1 MPGVANPF
9 GGNIAEMQ
17 RRGGVP
23 AGAFAETISRWA
35 SFPAGATVIS
45 GTLRLGGILAIPGGT
60 ALTSISFVSGGT
72 AAVTP
77 TNQWFCLVR
86 QSDLAVLAKTVDDT
100 TNPWNAN
107 AVKTLALTSPLISP
121 IDVVVYVGVVVVA
134 TTPPNFK
141 TLTLDAT
148 VAAIPPVLA
157 ANSTAGLTTPAS
169 LGATA
174 GPAGAVNSYHYAY
187 VG

>member
-1 MPGVANPF
+1 
-9 GGNIAEMQ
+9 
-17 RRGGVP
+17 
-23 AGAFAETISRWA
+23 
-35 SFPAGATVIS
+35 
-45 GTLRLGGILAIPGGT
+45 
-60 ALTSISFVSGGT
+60 
-72 AAVTP
+72 VTP